1 MKKFEYKYL
10 CFDCIKSIYSMM
22 SKRGMFS
29 EEFIKQAN
37 KLGEE
42 GWELTCGAPL
52 EFTSGDAGCF
62 VVIFK
67 RELL

>member
-1 MKKFEYKYL
+1 
-10 CFDCIKSIYSMM
+10 MM